1 MALKEVKGDL
11 YILIAQD
18 WLVSLEKAVFKKQV
32 GSIKVYILKEMKE
45 LPTEEGARMKT
56 ALRRYSAAELVNL
69 NWSILRASTAVLV
82 CFLAWK

>member
-32 GSIKVYILKEMKE
+32 GSIKVYILKEMKK
-45 LPTEEGARMKT
+45 LPIEEGARMKT
-56 ALRRYSAAELVNL
+56 ALRGYSAAELVNL

-82 CFLAWK
+82 CFLA